1 MVRRILLRLLIN
13 GIALWAAV
21 EIVPG
26 IHAESPLTIL
36 IVALI
41 FGVINAL
48 LRPVVTFFTCPMVI
62 LTLGL
67 FIFVINALMLWFTA
81 WVAGQF
87 DLGFGIE
94 GGFWPAFWGA
104 IVISIVSLA
113 ISLVI
118 KDEEQEEKRRKKRDR
133 GF

>member
-13 GIALWAAV
+13 AIALWVAV
-21 EIVPG
+21 ELVPG
-26 IHAESPLTIL
+26 IYAESPLTIL

-41 FGVINAL
+41 FGVINAVI
-48 LRPVVTFFTCPMVI
+48 RPIIAFFTCPMI
-62 LTLGL
+62 LVTLGL

-81 WVAGQF
+81 WVAGRL

-104 IVISIVSLA
+104 VV
-113 ISLVI
+113 ISLVSFVISLLI
-118 KDEEQEEKRRKKRDR
+118 KEEDR
-133 GF
+133 GRRG

>member
-13 GIALWAAV
+13 AIALWVAV

-26 IHAESPLTIL
+26 IHADQPLTIL

-41 FGVINAL
+41 FGVINAI
-48 LRPVVTFFTCPMVI
+48 LRPIVAFFTCPMI
-62 LTLGL
+62 LVTLGL
-67 FIFVINALMLWFTA
+67 FIFVINAVMLWATA
-81 WVAGQF
+81 WVAGRL

-104 IVISIVSLA
+104 LVISAVSLA
-113 ISLVI
+113 LSLVI
-118 KDEEQEEKRRKKRDR
+118 KDDDDKKKKH
-133 GF
+133 

>member
-13 GIALWAAV
+13 AIALWAAI

-26 IHAESPLTIL
+26 IYAENTLTI
-36 IVALI
+36 IVVALV
-41 FGVINAL
+41 FGVVNAL
-48 LRPVVTFFTCPMVI
+48 IRPLVTFFTCPMII

-67 FIFVINALMLWFTA
+67 FIFVINALMLWLTA
-81 WVAGQF
+81 WVAGLF

-104 IVISIVSLA
+104 LVISLVSFA
-113 ISLVI
+113 ISLVVR
-118 KDEEQEEKRRKKRDR
+118 DNGERRKTRRSDV
-133 GF
+133 

>member
-13 GIALWAAV
+13 AIALWVAV

-26 IHAESPLTIL
+26 IHAENPLTIL

-41 FGVINAL
+41 FGTLNAI
-48 LRPVVTFFTCPMVI
+48 LRPIVAFFTCPMI
-62 LTLGL
+62 LVTLGL
-67 FIFVINALMLWFTA
+67 FIFVINAVMLWVTA
-81 WVAGQF
+81 WVAGYLN
-87 DLGFGIE
+87 LGFGIE

-104 IVISIVSLA
+104 LVISLVSFA

-118 KDEEQEEKRRKKRDR
+118 KDDDSGKKRRDH
-133 GF
+133 